1 MKFQN
6 GLKKIIDFLAASM
19 GLLILSPLFLLVA
32 ILIKLESEGPV
43 FFRQERTGKDGKIFR
58 IWKFRSMIKD
68 TDKIEED
75 HALSEK
81 DPWITR
87 VGKLLR
93 EWTID
98 EWPQLINVLIGEM
111 SLVGPRPAPP
121 YQAEAY
127 NDFQRK
133 RLSVLP
139 GMVSLVDIKGR
150 NLVDWEKRFKID
162 DWYINNWSLWLD
174 FKILFLTPHIVF
186 SRKGVY
192 GKGGVNKP
200 FSKQ

>member
-1 MKFQN
+1 MKFQK

-19 GLLILSPLFLLVA
+19 GLLILGPLFLLVA
-32 ILIKLESEGPV
+32 FLIKLESEGPV

-58 IWKFRSMIKD
+58 IWKFRSMIRD
-68 TDKIEED
+68 TDKIEEN

-81 DPWITR
+81 DPRITR

-121 YQAEAY
+121 YQAEVY

-133 RLSVLP
+133 RLNVLP

-150 NLVDWEKRFKID
+150 NLIPWEKRFEID
-162 DWYINNWSLWLD
+162 NWYIDHWSLLMD
-174 FKILFLTPHIVF
+174 LKILLLTPYIII
-186 SRKGVY
+186 SKKGVY

-200 FSKQ
+200 PNQ